1 MTIFTKSLNK
11 LSEIFKGKKSKVI
24 DRLTEKYNRFDLKDK
39 IDPSRFECQARRA
52 KKITPRESPSV
63 IFVGLDS
70 HKQSRNN
77 VCQRDVDVEY
87 LL

>member
-11 LSEIFKGKKSKVI
+11 LSEIFRDKKSK
-24 DRLTEKYNRFDLKDK
+24 EK

-63 IFVGLDS
+63 IFTGLDS
-70 HKQSRNN
+70 HMQSRRN